1 MAELDTKLLRVFRE
15 IYDSKSISQAALI
28 LGLSQP
34 TISIYLGKL
43 RTHYGDPLF
52 VRSSKGMEPTPFAA
66 GLSDHVT
73 TAVAAIDAV
82 ANYETSFDPIATDR
96 TFRIAMTDISQI
108 VLLPRLMRHLATA
121 APRVSTEVL
130 HISADTRDQFERG
143 EVDIAVGF
151 MPQLD
156 AGFYQ
161 QKMFNQHYLC
171 IAAAVHPTIQ
181 GRLTLAAFLQ
191 EPHVRVSS
199 GGTGHAIVDK
209 MLREQGHQRRVLLDV
224 PNYLGLLEII
234 AGTQCLAIVPE
245 GLASVIGLD
254 PRIQVLDLPP
264 EVHVPSYLVKQHWH
278 GRNHRDPANQWLRG
292 VLTDLFLNRPEPKR
306 RNPV

>member
-15 IYDSKSISQAALI
+15 IYESKSISQAAI
-28 LGLSQP
+28 VLGLSQP

-43 RTHYGDPLF
+43 RAHYGDPLF
-52 VRSSKGMEPTPFAA
+52 VRSSKGMEPTPFSV
-66 GLSDHVT
+66 GLSEHVT
-73 TAVAAIDAV
+73 TAVTSIDAA
-82 ANYETSFDPIATDR
+82 ANYETSFDPIVTDR

-108 VLLPRLMRHLATA
+108 VLLPRLMRHLSAA
-121 APRVSTEVL
+121 APRVAIEVL

-171 IAAAVHPTIQ
+171 IASQAHATIQ
-181 GRLTLAAFLQ
+181 GHLTLECFLQ
-191 EPHVRVSS
+191 EAHVRVSS
-199 GGTGHAIVDK
+199 GGTGHAIVEK
-209 MLREQGHQRRVLLDV
+209 TLREQNHERRVLLDV

-234 AGTQCLAIVPE
+234 AGTQSLAIVPE

-254 PRIQVLDLPP
+254 PRIQVLDLPA
-264 EVHVPSYLVKQHWH
+264 EVRVPSYLVKQHWH

-292 VLTDLFLNRPEPKR
+292 VLTDLFLNRPEATR
-306 RNPV
+306 RRQA